1 MEVDGRNLLMSQ
13 LLRRSLRKPNQLC
26 GINSIH
32 DYYGMVE
39 QTGSI
44 FMECEYGNM
53 HASNLS
59 DIFIRR
65 PHDFSI
71 ADVGERGIIQIL
83 SILLQVIQVIHYL
96 QKMKEFFGRG

>member
-1 MEVDGRNLLMSQ
+1 MDGRNLLIVNYFAGFKKT
-13 LLRRSLRKPNQLC
+13 LNQLC

-32 DYYGMVE
+32 DYYRMVE

-44 FMECEYGNM
+44 FMEYEYGNM

-71 ADVGERGIIQIL
+71 ADVGERYYTNTIYTPDKL
-83 SILLQVIQVIHYL
+83 SRSFITY
-96 QKMKEFFGRG
+96 RR